1 MRLQQPPVLGQTA
14 LDLDGDIGTNEPVTI
29 GKRDLAA
36 LRKAA
41 RAGETAAKEAA
52 DAKRSLAFM
61 QAGVDPADKRL
72 SYFAKAYDGEMTADA
87 IRNAAVE
94 AGFLQKN
101 LSLNFCQCCFVM
113 KRWFSLHLH
122 LPVISF
128 QSLIQNFHLH
138 FLKKDFLLTM
148 HWCLLL
154 WLPLQQ
160 LILPKHFPFSFP

>member
-1 MRLQQPPVLGQTA
+1 MSNDDSF
-14 LDLDGDIGTNEPVTI
+14 DLDGDIGTNEPVTI

-94 AGFLQKN
+94 AGFLQA
-101 LSLNFCQCCFVM
+101 QQ
-113 KRWFSLHLH
+113 
-122 LPVISF
+122 
-128 QSLIQNFHLH
+128 QSQG
-138 FLKKDFLLTM
+138 D
-148 HWCLLL
+148 
-154 WLPLQQ
+154 PLQQ
-160 LILPKHFPFSFP
+160 QSQQFSYQGPPPDELGAMQRMNSITQGNSSGNSQDAAFRQALSLAKTPDEVMSVVSRFNLPMPGVG